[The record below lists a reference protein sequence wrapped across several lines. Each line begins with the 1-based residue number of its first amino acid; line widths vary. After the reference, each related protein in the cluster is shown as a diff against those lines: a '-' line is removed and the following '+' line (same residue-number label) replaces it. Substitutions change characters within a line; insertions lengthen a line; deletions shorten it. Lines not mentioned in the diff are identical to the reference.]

1 LIGGIP
7 ADSKELPIKLY
18 QNSAQDTNTYQ
29 SNPDAKAL
37 FIACPPGYKL
47 AYAED
52 PSLPGTSI
60 VDQFEK
66 KYQCIV
72 THNYIY
78 TIYLNKATAGTVS
91 IKNIKFE
98 RV

>member
-1 LIGGIP
+1 LKGGIP
-7 ADSKELPIKLY
+7 ESNELPIKLY
-18 QNSAQDTNTYQ
+18 QASAQDTHTYQ

-37 FIACPPGYKL
+37 FIACPPGYEFT
-47 AYAED
+47 YAED
-52 PSLPGTSI
+52 PHLPGTNI

-66 KYQCIV
+66 YQCII